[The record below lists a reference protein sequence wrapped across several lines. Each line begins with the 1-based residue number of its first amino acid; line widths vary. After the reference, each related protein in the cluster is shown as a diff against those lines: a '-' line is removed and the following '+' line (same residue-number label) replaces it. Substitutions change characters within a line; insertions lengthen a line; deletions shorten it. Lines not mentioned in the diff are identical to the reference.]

1 MGTEYLQHVTIVQ
14 AVMEAAKAL
23 PAFEILH
30 HALRYTQEQRVEIHG
45 TSLKQ
50 GIPDW
55 YG

>member
-1 MGTEYLQHVTIVQ
+1 MGTDDLQHVTIVQ

-23 PAFEILH
+23 LASEILH
-30 HALRYTQEQRVEIHG
+30 HALRYIQEQRVKIHG